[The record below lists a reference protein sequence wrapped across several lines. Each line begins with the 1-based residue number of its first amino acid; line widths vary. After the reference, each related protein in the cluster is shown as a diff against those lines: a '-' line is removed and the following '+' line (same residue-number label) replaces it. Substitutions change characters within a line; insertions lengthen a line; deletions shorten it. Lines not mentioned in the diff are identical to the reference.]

1 MIKTVS
7 FQLSTKL
14 FANIC

>member
-7 FQLSTKL
+7 NFGHKFPQ
-14 FANIC
+14 

>member
-7 FQLSTKL
+7 FRKRLG
-14 FANIC
+14 N